1 MKEVANMFQRMR
13 GLAVQGIS
21 DSNTNNA
28 PAALNKGFKRLSVEV
43 QRIAENTQWNGT
55 NILDDRIG
63 SNSVSTFQ
71 IGANA
76 N

>member
-1 MKEVANMFQRMR
+1 MKEVANMFQRMC
-13 GLAVQGIS
+13 GLAVQAIP
-21 DSNTNNA
+21 DFNTSNA
-28 PAALNKGFKRLSVEV
+28 RAALNKGFKRLSAEV
-43 QRIAENTQWNGT
+43 QRIAENTQWNST